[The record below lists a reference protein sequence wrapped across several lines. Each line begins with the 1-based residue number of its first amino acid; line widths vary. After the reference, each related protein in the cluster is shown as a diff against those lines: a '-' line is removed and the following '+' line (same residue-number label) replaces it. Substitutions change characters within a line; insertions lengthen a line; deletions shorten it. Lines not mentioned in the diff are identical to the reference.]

1 MPGFPA
7 SFPVDK
13 YYYILHIEVSGKLIK
28 ICRKGKNY
36 IVNNG
41 MEYFVFDTT
50 AEFKRYW
57 NKNIDRLPL
66 ITVNNIKRLVDPEL
80 LIQIFFVGQ
89 DVKTTSDIVNKG
101 LYHKE
106 DFYNL
111 IFAMANIDATI
122 DAEKDIDKV
131 KKTIR
136 NLENEKKRLLKE
148 NKILKQ
154 NDNVLEYLSVT
165 NDRISLE
172 NTLKEVG
179 KVKEKLLA
187 LKKERNNAV
196 SRRTKNE
203 MAFKELRSL
212 NRSMKS
218 GEITCMDCGSNHIAY
233 ESADAEFSFDISTV
247 KMRRK
252 ILDSIKEKI
261 NIYNEEIGRLTNE
274 INNCQKEFDLYL
286 SNEDVSLE
294 ALLIMTKELEGTKGA
309 DLRINEIEAE
319 LKKERESLDVKNAIT
334 EDGKKKQKRLME
346 EIIAEMNEFY
356 KKVDMYSNDE
366 YIDIF
371 TNRGKTYS
379 GSEATE
385 FHMAK
390 MYAFQKIL
398 GHDYP
403 IIIDSFR
410 AEDLSSERERK
421 ALKLFAEIPNQMI
434 FTTTLKEEEENKYK
448 EMDNVTNIDFSLHA
462 TNHML
467 SQKYVDSF
475 LIEAENMLIT
485 FDTKE

>member
-1 MPGFPA
+1 MIIKAIYIGNKEEAYINDDFQEGLNIISSDDNNKGKTIVIQSIMYCLGNMPGFPA

-179 KVKEKLLA
+179 KVKEKLL
-187 LKKERNNAV
+187 V
-196 SRRTKNE
+196 
-203 MAFKELRSL
+203 
-212 NRSMKS
+212 
-218 GEITCMDCGSNHIAY
+218 
-233 ESADAEFSFDISTV
+233 
-247 KMRRK
+247 
-252 ILDSIKEKI
+252 
-261 NIYNEEIGRLTNE
+261 
-274 INNCQKEFDLYL
+274 
-286 SNEDVSLE
+286 
-294 ALLIMTKELEGTKGA
+294 
-309 DLRINEIEAE
+309 
-319 LKKERESLDVKNAIT
+319 
-334 EDGKKKQKRLME
+334 
-346 EIIAEMNEFY
+346 
-356 KKVDMYSNDE
+356 
-366 YIDIF
+366 
-371 TNRGKTYS
+371 
-379 GSEATE
+379 
-385 FHMAK
+385 
-390 MYAFQKIL
+390 
-398 GHDYP
+398 
-403 IIIDSFR
+403 
-410 AEDLSSERERK
+410 
-421 ALKLFAEIPNQMI
+421 
-434 FTTTLKEEEENKYK
+434 
-448 EMDNVTNIDFSLHA
+448 
-462 TNHML
+462 
-467 SQKYVDSF
+467 
-475 LIEAENMLIT
+475 
-485 FDTKE
+485 

>member
-1 MPGFPA
+1 
-7 SFPVDK
+7 
-13 YYYILHIEVSGKLIK
+13 
-28 ICRKGKNY
+28 
-36 IVNNG
+36 
-41 MEYFVFDTT
+41 
-50 AEFKRYW
+50 
-57 NKNIDRLPL
+57 
-66 ITVNNIKRLVDPEL
+66 
-80 LIQIFFVGQ
+80 
-89 DVKTTSDIVNKG
+89 
-101 LYHKE
+101 
-106 DFYNL
+106 
-111 IFAMANIDATI
+111 
-122 DAEKDIDKV
+122 
-131 KKTIR
+131 
-136 NLENEKKRLLKE
+136 
-148 NKILKQ
+148 
-154 NDNVLEYLSVT
+154 
-165 NDRISLE
+165 
-172 NTLKEVG
+172 
-179 KVKEKLLA
+179 
-187 LKKERNNAV
+187 
-196 SRRTKNE
+196 